1 MKNKAVSPAL
11 IGILGLLTI
20 SGMLGSGPFTT
31 ILLCITAVLAVLLF
45 MRSVRTEVG
54 CALDSEKYP
63 KEVNELL
70 KRLDSSG
77 VSEYVAAPPLYR
89 MLWWAGFSVR
99 PPLLASTVGNFATF
113 FVSFS
118 VFLTIFVMSYFA
130 YKTGGAPR
138 DFLTVGLASGLVG
151 GALFAIAMTSWYQR
165 ERGRLRLDRDG
176 FV

>member
-1 MKNKAVSPAL
+1 MKKKAVSPAL
-11 IGILGLLTI
+11 IGILFLLTI

-45 MRSVRTEVG
+45 IRSVRTEVE
-54 CALDSEKYP
+54 CTLVSKKYP
-63 KEVNELL
+63 QEVNELL

-99 PPLLASTVGNFATF
+99 PPLIASTVGNFAIF
-113 FVSFS
+113 FVSS
-118 VFLTIFVMSYFA
+118 SIFLTIFVMMYFS
-130 YKTGGAPR
+130 YKTGGALR
-138 DFLTVGLASGLVG
+138 DYLTVGLASGLVG
-151 GALFAIAMTSWYQR
+151 GALFAMAMTSWYQR
-165 ERGRLRLDRDG
+165 ERGKLRLGRDG